1 MVARTLAIFVI
12 VALSGVPASVALCEG
27 WCPTIE
33 ASTVASSGTACHEMA
48 SSSDGPRLA
57 GREHGCDHP
66 LSSASA
72 VVDIRP
78 SGSAAR
84 ALVAEVEFSNLLF
97 GRTAT
102 AFAFGDASGSPP
114 RSAVP
119 PVTFLRI

>member
-1 MVARTLAIFVI
+1 MVARMLAIFVI

-27 WCPTIE
+27 WCPE
-33 ASTVASSGTACHEMA
+33 ASTVASSGTACHEIA

-57 GREHGCDHP
+57 GRDHGCDHP
-66 LSSASA
+66 LSSTSA

-78 SGSAAR
+78 SSSAAR
-84 ALVAEVEFSNLLF
+84 AVVAEVEFSSLLF

-119 PVTFLRI
+119 RVTFLRI